1 MVFQYLAFDLGES
14 GFHCLH
20 LMQYVDTIAV
30 VGNHLG
36 DAAHLSLDTA
46 EPVDFLIHCTFGHN
60 FPLVLVPYGGIYEP
74 MEKTNMKYSRRS
86 MIGSLAALSGLAA
99 LPMPAWAT
107 GKMNGHGGGAVRKG
121 INELSG
127 AKIDL
132 HIAEGSFSTGGR
144 SGHAIAV
151 NGSVPG
157 PLIRMKEGEKTL
169 LSVHNMLGVD
179 SSIHWHG
186 LLLPFQFDGVPGIS
200 FPGIKPGA
208 RFDVPFTPRQSGTYW
223 WHSHSGLQ
231 EQVGHYG
238 PIIIDP
244 AGPDPVQ
251 YDREHIILLSE
262 FTPMH
267 PHQIM
272 KKLKVAEGYFS
283 HQKTSATDDYE
294 LSGEQRR
301 MWGRMRMMPTDIAD
315 VSAPTYSYLING
327 HGPDDGLELPF
338 KPGER
343 VRLRIINGSAMTF
356 FNIRLPGL
364 PMTVVQADGIN
375 VQPVTVDELQI
386 GVAETYDIIV
396 TPTEEGAFALAAES
410 MDRSGMAQAS
420 LTSQPGRKASFPEL
434 RDPPLLTMADM
445 GMDHGEDQGGTGDMD
460 HGAHG
465 PQPASPAPTEPDHS
479 GHDMSATSAGED
491 MTGHDM
497 ASMNMDMGAMNMR
510 DTSMLPANVK
520 VGPGLDMVAMN
531 PQDRTGYPG
540 LGLDDVPHRVLN
552 YRMLKSLKMDHNK
565 RAPDREMELHLTGNM
580 ERYMWSFDGKKMSAV
595 GDDPIRFAYN
605 ERVRVKLVNDTMMA
619 HPIHLHGMFF
629 EIVNGQGHYQPKKH
643 TVIVQPGSSAMFDVT
658 TDEPGDWAFH
668 CHLLYHMHAGMM
680 QTVSVA
686 FPKGDAA

>member
-1 MVFQYLAFDLGES
+1 MIKSNL
-14 GFHCLH
+14 
-20 LMQYVDTIAV
+20 
-30 VGNHLG
+30 
-36 DAAHLSLDTA
+36 
-46 EPVDFLIHCTFGHN
+46 
-60 FPLVLVPYGGIYEP
+60 PL
-74 MEKTNMKYSRRS
+74 SRRR

-99 LPMPAWAT
+99 LPMPAWSM
-107 GKMNGHGGGAVRKG
+107 GQMGGPVRKG
-121 INELSG
+121 IHELTG

-132 HIAEGSFSTGGR
+132 HIADGSFATGGR

-151 NGSVPG
+151 NGTVPG
-157 PLIRMKEGEKTL
+157 PLIRLKEGEQTI
-169 LSVHNMLGVD
+169 LSVHNMLDVD
-179 SSIHWHG
+179 SSVHWHG

-208 RFDVPFTPRQSGTYW
+208 RFDVPLTPRQSGTYW

-267 PHQIM
+267 PHAIM
-272 KKLKVAEGYFS
+272 KKLKVSEGYFS
-283 HQKTSATDDYE
+283 MQKTSATDDYP
-294 LSGEQRR
+294 LSAEERR

-327 HGPDDGLELPF
+327 HGPEDGLELAY

-356 FNIRLPGL
+356 FNVRLPGL
-364 PMTVVQADGIN
+364 PMTVVQADGMN
-375 VQPVTVDELQI
+375 VQPVEVDELQI
-386 GVAETYDIIV
+386 GVAETYDVIV
-396 TPTEEGAFALAAES
+396 TPSAAGAFAIAAES

-420 LTSQPGRKASFPEL
+420 LTSQTGRKAAFPAL
-434 RDPPLLTMADM
+434 RDPPLLSMVDM
-445 GMDHGEDQGGTGDMD
+445 GHGGMEPKPDAPMDHSKMD
-460 HGAHG
+460 HAAMGHAM
-465 PQPASPAPTEPDHS
+465 PDTPPADAHS
-479 GHDMSATSAGED
+479 GHDMGT
-491 MTGHDM
+491 
-497 ASMNMDMGAMNMR
+497 MDMSGGMNMR
-510 DTSMLPANVK
+510 DTALLPASVK
-520 VGPGLDMVAMN
+520 TGPGIDMVSMN

-552 YRMLKSLKMDHNK
+552 YRLLKSLEMDHGK
-565 RAPDREMELHLTGNM
+565 RSPDREMELHLTGNM
-580 ERYMWSFDGKKMSAV
+580 ERYMWSFDGKKYSAV
-595 GDDPIRFAYN
+595 GDDPIRFAHD

-629 EIVNGQGHYQPKKH
+629 ELVNGQGHHQPKKH
-643 TVIVQPGSSAMFDVT
+643 TVIVQPGSCATFDVT

-686 FPKGDAA
+686 FPEGAA